1 MCDAVKDLNGIQVEN
16 GIELSWTTDDGQQ
29 ATEFEIYRGT
39 RFLGTTDETIFTD
52 NSLTESGDYI
62 YSVRMISD
70 ECSGLFQ
77 NVSVIYNHVSI
88 EENTKANVSVYPNP
102 AKDYIK
108 LAISGQLSVVRI
120 YNVLGMLV
128 EEITVGTQFDT
139 SATNSDEIEINISDY
154 NPGIYF
160 FNINGSVTKVLI
172 K

>member
-1 MCDAVKDLNGIQVEN
+1 
-16 GIELSWTTDDGQQ
+16 
-29 ATEFEIYRGT
+29 
-39 RFLGTTDETIFTD
+39 
-52 NSLTESGDYI
+52 
-62 YSVRMISD
+62 MISD
-70 ECSGLFQ
+70 ECYGLFQ
-77 NVSVIYNHVSI
+77 NVGVIYNHVSI

-128 EEITVGTQFDT
+128 EEITVGTHLDT